1 MNKSVSAKPLSEVID
16 HNLTRGAGINGR
28 MLLGV
33 LSVLALIGGFGGWAA
48 TAELSGAVIGQGLV
62 KVDKD
67 LRAIQHLDG
76 GILHSISVKK
86 GDTVQEGQV
95 LFRLDDTALKAEL
108 AIAKGQLIELT
119 ARRQRLIAERDGAL
133 DMLAITGDD
142 PFGVAS
148 SEALRNEARLFKGNA
163 ESRASQIE
171 QIRLSIVQVEDEL
184 GGLKSQSTAN
194 KREAELV
201 KAELKKFE
209 GLKKK
214 GLVEGSKVFSF
225 ARDFSKLNGEKE
237 QIDSNT
243 ARALSHKGELQ
254 VQMDSINMFA
264 RTEAQKQLADI
275 EPRLAELHERVNA
288 IATKLERLSIRS
300 PISGTVNEV
309 SVNTIGGV
317 ITPAQKLL
325 TIVPQD
331 AILQI
336 ETHIQPT
343 DIDQI
348 YFGQEAHVRFSAFSA
363 RETPELIG
371 TISFVSPAT
380 TVDPATGRA
389 YYVAQIEVAPDQLA
403 KLKGKKLVPG
413 MPVEVYAQT
422 ESRTALSYLGKPMMD
437 QFRRAFQEN

>member
-1 MNKSVSAKPLSEVID
+1 MVTAAHAKSKNQDID

-28 MLLGV
+28 IVLGV
-33 LSVLALIGGFGGWAA
+33 FAILALIGGFGGWAA

-76 GILHSISVKK
+76 GILRSISVKK
-86 GDTVQEGQV
+86 GDAVQEGQI
-95 LFRLDDTALKAEL
+95 LFMLDDTALKAEL
-108 AIAKGQLIELT
+108 AIARGQLVELT
-119 ARRQRLIAERDGAL
+119 ARRQRLIAERDGAS
-133 DMLAITGDD
+133 DMPAISGVD
-142 PFGVAS
+142 PFGVAN
-148 SEALRNEARLFKGNA
+148 SEALSNETRLFKGNNEA
-163 ESRASQIE
+163 RASQME
-171 QIRLSIVQVEDEL
+171 QIRLSIVQVDDEL
-184 GGLKSQSTAN
+184 GGLKSQQAAN
-194 KREAELV
+194 KRETQLV
-201 KAELKKFE
+201 KTELTKFE

-225 ARDFSKLNGEKE
+225 ARDLSKLNGEME
-237 QIDSNT
+237 QIKSNT
-243 ARALSHKGELQ
+243 ARALSHKSELQ
-254 VQMDSINMFA
+254 VQLDSIDKFA

-288 IATKLERLSIRS
+288 IAAKLERLSIRS
-300 PISGTVNEV
+300 PISGTVNDV

-348 YFGQEAHVRFSAFSA
+348 YSGQEARVRFSAFSA

-371 TISFVSPAT
+371 SISFVSPAT

-389 YYVAQIEVAPDQLA
+389 YYVAQIEVAPDQLS
-403 KLKGKKLVPG
+403 KLNGKKLVPG

-422 ESRTALSYLGKPMMD
+422 ESRTVLSYLGKPMMD